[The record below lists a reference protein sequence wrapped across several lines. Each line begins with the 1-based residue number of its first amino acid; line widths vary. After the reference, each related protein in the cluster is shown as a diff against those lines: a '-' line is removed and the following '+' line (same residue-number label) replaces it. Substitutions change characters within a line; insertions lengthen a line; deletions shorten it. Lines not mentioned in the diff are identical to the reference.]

1 MSKSDWQVLLTR
13 RSFLCA
19 SASLAASAL
28 LGFSSVPAHAQAS
41 LQQQVNNY
49 IQGLRRSGRI
59 PRDEQT
65 AWSVYDFTT
74 GEKLVAIN
82 EERPLQAAS
91 MLKPFVAQAYFFRHV
106 ADRRAFPYDSQVQQR
121 MAAMIRHSCNNQ
133 TNYFITRAGGSPGG
147 LERLLKQRAGSIFQN
162 TRIVE
167 YIPAGGRTYR
177 NQASARDYSRF
188 LHAVWNEQLPM
199 SREVLHHMGLTSG
212 NRILRGSTGI
222 PDGTRLYNKTGS
234 TASLCGDMGIVV
246 ARGRNGKSYP
256 YTFIGIIQKANR
268 TGNYT
273 TWIRDRGNVLREVSS
288 QVYAFM
294 KQRHGLV

>member
-1 MSKSDWQVLLTR
+1 MPKSNEQGLLTR
-13 RSFLCA
+13 RSFLWA
-19 SASLAASAL
+19 SAGLAASSL
-28 LGFSSVPAHAQAS
+28 LGFSVPAYAQNS
-41 LQQQVNNY
+41 LQYQVNHY

-74 GEKLVAIN
+74 GEKLVSIN

-91 MLKPFVAQAYFFRHV
+91 MVKPFVAQAYFYRHV
-106 ADRRAFPYDSQVQQR
+106 ADRRAFPYDDQIQQR

-147 LERLLKQRAGSIFQN
+147 LERLLKQQAGWIFKQ

-167 YIPAGGRTYR
+167 YIPQGGRTYR

-188 LHAVWNEQLPM
+188 LYAAWNDRLPM
-199 SREVLHHMGLTSG
+199 CREVLRHMGLTSG
-212 NRILRGSTGI
+212 DRILRGSTGI
-222 PDGTRLYNKTGS
+222 PSCTKLYNKTGS
-234 TASLCGDMGIVV
+234 TAHLCGDMGIVV
-246 ARGRNGKSYP
+246 AKGGNGKSYP
-256 YTFIGIIQKANR
+256 YIFIGIIQKANR

-288 QVYAFM
+288 LVYAFM
-294 KQRHGLV
+294 KKRHHLV